1 MIKDAKIF
9 QGAAVCLA
17 LILMLSPTAAD
28 TQTLAKSKLLGFV
41 FEGDGS
47 TPVEGAVVFIKNVST
62 GAVHESTISDPLG
75 IFKAEGLEP
84 GIYAL
89 GVSSERGR
97 YNSQDF
103 FGVKPG
109 ETAKI
114 SIALS
119 PYESEATAAA
129 AAAVIREQ
137 RDKDEAFIG
146 RVSRYLPETREVEI
160 DVEVGL
166 LQSEDRLRIKG
177 DVTDFLMDVRGLRAF
192 GAKTKRVLSG
202 QTARLEATKPCV
214 PGDFVY
220 VLCRRGIPP
229 FFLAP
234 LGVAAIVAGSIPLSA
249 IYKEEPV
256 SPFKIKK

>member
-1 MIKDAKIF
+1 MIKDARIF
-9 QGAAVCLA
+9 LGGVVCLA
-17 LILMLSPTAAD
+17 LILMLSPPAVNS
-28 TQTLAKSKLLGFV
+28 QTFTKGKLLGFV
-41 FEGDGS
+41 FEEDGS
-47 TPVEGAVVFIKNVST
+47 TPVEGVVVFVKNVST
-62 GAVHESTISDPLG
+62 GAVHESTLSDPLG
-75 IFKAEGLEP
+75 IFKAEDLEP

-89 GVSSERGR
+89 GVSSERGN

-114 SIALS
+114 SIALN
-119 PYESEATAAA
+119 PYDPEAAA
-129 AAAVIREQ
+129 AAAIVIREQ

-166 LQSEDRLRIKG
+166 LQSEDRLHIMG
-177 DVTDFLMDVRGLRAF
+177 DMTDFYMDVRSLRAF

-202 QTARLEATKPCV
+202 QTALLASSKPCV
-214 PGDFVY
+214 PGDFAY